1 MIYALVTL
9 ALFLVLPTA
18 SELGYKFGR
27 SRRAT
32 GDETAKTHAVTWQG
46 AVLALAGLL
55 IGFTF
60 AMAAARF
67 DARKQIMVEESNA
80 IGTTILRT
88 RVLDDPQGEELRA
101 LLRQY
106 VDARL
111 ELVAAGADRRLIDES
126 VRSSSR
132 LEDRIWSQ
140 VAAFGR
146 SDPHS
151 VATGL
156 LMQST
161 NEMIDVAAKHLF
173 ALENPVPPTV
183 FLVVILASAI
193 AMVSIGYACGL
204 SGARLAFGMLVMP
217 LLLASVIA
225 LVFDIAHPRLGIVR
239 VHHQSLLRLKQ
250 SLDDR

>member
-1 MIYALVTL
+1 MSYL
-9 ALFLVLPTA
+9 LFTLVLIVILPMA
-18 SELGYKFGR
+18 SELGYKLGR
-27 SRRAT
+27 RKRAS
-32 GDETAKTHAVTWQG
+32 GDETAKSHATTWQA

-60 AMAAARF
+60 AMAAAKY
-67 DARKQIMVEESNA
+67 DARKQIMIDESNA

-88 RVLDDPQGEELRA
+88 RVLDEPQGEELRG

-111 ELVAAGADRRLIDES
+111 ALVDAGADRRQIDES
-126 VRSSSR
+126 LRASDR
-132 LEDRIWSQ
+132 LEERIWSR
-140 VAAFGR
+140 VAAAGHAE
-146 SDPHS
+146 PHS
-151 VATGL
+151 IPTGL
-156 LMQST
+156 LMQSA

-173 ALENPVPPTV
+173 SLENPVPPTV
-183 FLVVILASAI
+183 FLVVILVSAI
-193 AMVSIGYACGL
+193 AMVSIGYTCGL
-204 SGARLAFGMLVMP
+204 SGTRLAFGMLVMP

-250 SLDDR
+250 SL